1 MFISLE
7 AIIRPLESIK
17 IDSQDMALKRSDSP
31 VKTILL
37 LNGKGMSHELDIVK
51 KKLPWEEKNVI

>member
-7 AIIRPLESIK
+7 AITRPLESIK
-17 IDSQDMALKRSDSP
+17 IDSQNMALKRSDLP

-37 LNGKGMSHELDIVK
+37 LNGKGMSHELGIVK
-51 KKLPWEEKNVI
+51 KLPLEEKK

>member
-7 AIIRPLESIK
+7 AITRPLESIK

-51 KKLPWEEKNVI
+51 KTSLGRKK